1 MILLVDFHVHFIL
14 LLKREHLKSSSVKK
28 DRSRRILGGTGG
40 GGGWGGGGPP
50 PHPPLLQRVWSFK
63 IGFLK
68 DFANFR
74 APPVDASD
82 AISFLSEPFSL
93 PRPQFQHFATTI
105 ISLIFSYCLVML
117 MVKVVLHLLKSN
129 YRCS

>member
-14 LLKREHLKSSSVKK
+14 LLKRAHLKSSSVKK

-40 GGGWGGGGPP
+40 GVRGADA
-50 PHPPLLQRVWSFK
+50 PHCPLLQRVWSFK

-105 ISLIFSYCLVML
+105 ISLIFSSCLVML

>member
-14 LLKREHLKSSSVKK
+14 LLKRAHLKSSSVKK

-40 GGGWGGGGPP
+40 GVRGADAPLC
-50 PHPPLLQRVWSFK
+50 PLLQRVWSFK

-105 ISLIFSYCLVML
+105 ISLIFSSCLVML

>member
-14 LLKREHLKSSSVKK
+14 LLKRAHLKSSSVKK

-40 GGGWGGGGPP
+40 GVRGADAPP
-50 PHPPLLQRVWSFK
+50 RPPLQRVWSFK

-105 ISLIFSYCLVML
+105 ISLIFSSCLVML

>member
-14 LLKREHLKSSSVKK
+14 LLKRAHLKSSSVKK

-40 GGGWGGGGPP
+40 GVRGADAPRC
-50 PHPPLLQRVWSFK
+50 PLLQRVWSFK

-105 ISLIFSYCLVML
+105 ISLIFSSCLVML

>member
-14 LLKREHLKSSSVKK
+14 LLKRAHLKSSSVKK
-28 DRSRRILGGTGG
+28 GGRGG
-40 GGGWGGGGPP
+40 GVRGGVAPP
-50 PHPPLLQRVWSFK
+50 QPLYPLLQRVWSFK

-82 AISFLSEPFSL
+82 AISFSSEPFSL

-117 MVKVVLHLLKSN
+117 MVKVVLHLLKSD

>member
-14 LLKREHLKSSSVKK
+14 LLKRAHLKSSSVKK

-40 GGGWGGGGPP
+40 GLRGADAPRCP
-50 PHPPLLQRVWSFK
+50 QLQRGWSFK

>member
-14 LLKREHLKSSSVKK
+14 LLKRAHLKSSSVKK

-40 GGGWGGGGPP
+40 GGVRGADAPLC
-50 PHPPLLQRVWSFK
+50 PPLQRGWSFK

-105 ISLIFSYCLVML
+105 LSLIFSSCLVML

>member
-1 MILLVDFHVHFIL
+1 MRGADA
-14 LLKREHLKSSSVKK
+14 
-28 DRSRRILGGTGG
+28 
-40 GGGWGGGGPP
+40 
-50 PHPPLLQRVWSFK
+50 PHCPLLQRVGSFK

-105 ISLIFSYCLVML
+105 ISLIFSSCLVML